1 MKLKKLRGSILHFT
15 QKLIFWTLHGQAC
28 SHVKCVSVSSICQ
41 TRTCSPFCRVCTSQT
56 LTMIKGNNWTLK
68 DKLGVL
74 LIVLVLVV
82 YAKRKFFLKIQSPWL
97 PKMYGNH
104 CKMFWLYC

>member
-1 MKLKKLRGSILHFT
+1 MDKLAVMSNVCLCPAYARHRLRLAAHFV
-15 QKLIFWTLHGQAC
+15 A
-28 SHVKCVSVSSICQ
+28 SV
-41 TRTCSPFCRVCTSQT
+41 FQT
-56 LTMIKGNNWTLK
+56 LMMIKGNNWTLK

-82 YAKRKFFLKIQSPWL
+82 YAKRKFCLKIQSPWL

-104 CKMFWLYC
+104 CKMF

>member
-1 MKLKKLRGSILHFT
+1 MDKLAVMSNVCLCPAYARYRLRLAAH
-15 QKLIFWTLHGQAC
+15 LVA
-28 SHVKCVSVSSICQ
+28 SV
-41 TRTCSPFCRVCTSQT
+41 FQT
-56 LTMIKGNNWTLK
+56 LMMIKGNNWTLK

-82 YAKRKFFLKIQSPWL
+82 YAKRKFCLKIQPPWL

-104 CKMFWLYC
+104 CKMF